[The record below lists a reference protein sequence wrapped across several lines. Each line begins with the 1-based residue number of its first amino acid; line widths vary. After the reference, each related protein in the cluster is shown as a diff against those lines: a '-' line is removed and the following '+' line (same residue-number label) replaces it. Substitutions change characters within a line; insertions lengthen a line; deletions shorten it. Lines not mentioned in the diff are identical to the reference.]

1 MADLGSMLRLSGPNM
16 LDGNPLNRSQFQQLA
31 SDIFRAIIDLNG
43 ARLAAPFDN
52 AIKAPVDPFGG
63 QGKIDLDAQPFA
75 VEIPYG
81 V

>member
-1 MADLGSMLRLSGPNM
+1 MLRLSGLDM
-16 LDGNPLNRSQFQQLA
+16 RDGNPLTRRQFQQLA
-31 SDIFRAIIDLNG
+31 SDIFRAIIDPNG
-43 ARLAAPFDN
+43 ARFAAPFDN